1 MASTNDI
8 TGDSLTSKVSTEEYR
23 NNFDTI
29 FRKDKKEDIPVLEN
43 DEMWTQRVIDDH
55 IKIKKQKQQ
64 QAEVTNVVRGY
75 N

>member
-8 TGDSLTSKVSTEEYR
+8 TGDSLTSKVPTEEYR

-43 DEMWTQRVIDDH
+43 DEMWAQRVIDDH

>member
-8 TGDSLTSKVSTEEYR
+8 TGDSLTSKVPTEEYR

>member
-8 TGDSLTSKVSTEEYR
+8 TGDSLTSKVPTEEYR

-29 FRKDKKEDIPVLEN
+29 FRKDKKKDIPVLEN

>member
-8 TGDSLTSKVSTEEYR
+8 TGDSLTSKVPTEEYR
-23 NNFDTI
+23 NNFDNI
-29 FRKDKKEDIPVLEN
+29 FRKEKEKPIPVVH
-43 DEMWTQRVIDDH
+43 RVIDDQ

-64 QAEVTNVVRGY
+64 QSETPNVVRGY